1 MRRLPSDDS
10 IVNQCEIDQNMR
22 ILNKGVNGHSSVA
35 NLGNN
40 MSRTRGLYKKKNAM
54 WRVLFCIFVCLC
66 SIRGFSVELL
76 SEGALDSV
84 SAVAGE
90 SAEEILN
97 AVGAPSA
104 GLEVDD
110 SFERLPFRA
119 RIEVGVDDID
129 DVAQALDFALTQ
141 EVESWAS
148 DIRLRVGDTFEVG
161 TLDRLPL
168 DEALTNFNA
177 NSFFEEESGLVEVFV
192 GGESA
197 DNATSYQSNRVEQTL
212 QLIDSGIDSI
222 EYRFERYIELSATVD
237 ADPFDNGRTIGSGY
251 ISQLRSSGSVGLT
264 RVRD

>member
-1 MRRLPSDDS
+1 MASKC
-10 IVNQCEIDQNMR
+10 VT
-22 ILNKGVNGHSSVA
+22 GHSPVA

-40 MSRTRGLYKKKNAM
+40 MSRTRGLYINKNGM
-54 WRVLFCIFVCLC
+54 WRLLLCIFVCLC
-66 SIRGFSVELL
+66 SIRVFAVELL
-76 SEGALDSV
+76 SEGALESV

-110 SFERLPFRA
+110 GFERLPFRT

-148 DIRLRVGDTFEVG
+148 DIRQRVGDAFEVS

-168 DEALTNFNA
+168 DEAFTNFNA
-177 NSFFEEESGLVEVFV
+177 NALVDEGVRLVEVFV

-197 DNATSYQSNRVEQTL
+197 DDATSYQSSRVEQTL
-212 QLIDSGIDSI
+212 QLIDSGVDSI
-222 EYRFERYIELSATVD
+222 EYRFERYIELTATVD

-251 ISQLRSSGSVGLT
+251 ISQLRSSGSVSLT

>member
-1 MRRLPSDDS
+1 
-10 IVNQCEIDQNMR
+10 
-22 ILNKGVNGHSSVA
+22 
-35 NLGNN
+35 
-40 MSRTRGLYKKKNAM
+40 M
-54 WRVLFCIFVCLC
+54 WRLLLCIFVCLC
-66 SIRGFSVELL
+66 SIRVFAVELL
-76 SEGALDSV
+76 SEGALESV

-110 SFERLPFRA
+110 GFERLPFRT

-148 DIRLRVGDTFEVG
+148 DIRQRVGDTFEVSI
-161 TLDRLPL
+161 LDRLPL
-168 DEALTNFNA
+168 DEAFTNFNA
-177 NSFFEEESGLVEVFV
+177 NAFVDEGARLVEVFV

-197 DNATSYQSNRVEQTL
+197 DDATSYQSSRVEQAL
-212 QLIDSGIDSI
+212 QLIDSGVDSI
-222 EYRFERYIELSATVD
+222 EYRFERYIELTATVD

-251 ISQLRSSGSVGLT
+251 ISQLRSSGSVKLT

>member
-1 MRRLPSDDS
+1 
-10 IVNQCEIDQNMR
+10 
-22 ILNKGVNGHSSVA
+22 
-35 NLGNN
+35 
-40 MSRTRGLYKKKNAM
+40 M
-54 WRVLFCIFVCLC
+54 WRLLLCIFVCLC
-66 SIRGFSVELL
+66 SIRVFAVELL
-76 SEGALDSV
+76 SEGALESV

-104 GLEVDD
+104 GLEIDD

-119 RIEVGVDDID
+119 RIEVGMDDID

-148 DIRLRVGDTFEVG
+148 DIRQRVGDTFEVS

-168 DEALTNFNA
+168 DEAFTNFNA
-177 NSFFEEESGLVEVFV
+177 NAFVDEGARLVEVFV

-197 DNATSYQSNRVEQTL
+197 DDATSYQSSRVEQAL
-212 QLIDSGIDSI
+212 QLIDSGVDSI
-222 EYRFERYIELSATVD
+222 EYRFERYIELTATVD

-251 ISQLRSSGSVGLT
+251 ISQLRSSGSVKLT

>member
-1 MRRLPSDDS
+1 
-10 IVNQCEIDQNMR
+10 
-22 ILNKGVNGHSSVA
+22 
-35 NLGNN
+35 
-40 MSRTRGLYKKKNAM
+40 M
-54 WRVLFCIFVCLC
+54 WRLLLCIFVCLC
-66 SIRGFSVELL
+66 SIRVFAVELL
-76 SEGALDSV
+76 SEGALESV

-104 GLEVDD
+104 GLEIDD

-119 RIEVGVDDID
+119 RIEVGMDDID

-148 DIRLRVGDTFEVG
+148 DIRQRVGDTFEVSI
-161 TLDRLPL
+161 LDRLPL
-168 DEALTNFNA
+168 DEAFTNFNA
-177 NSFFEEESGLVEVFV
+177 NAFVDEGARLVEVFV

-197 DNATSYQSNRVEQTL
+197 DDATSYQSSRVEQAL
-212 QLIDSGIDSI
+212 QLIDSGVDSI
-222 EYRFERYIELSATVD
+222 EYRFERYIELTATVD

-251 ISQLRSSGSVGLT
+251 ISQLRSSGSVKLT

>member
-1 MRRLPSDDS
+1 
-10 IVNQCEIDQNMR
+10 
-22 ILNKGVNGHSSVA
+22 
-35 NLGNN
+35 
-40 MSRTRGLYKKKNAM
+40 M
-54 WRVLFCIFVCLC
+54 WRLLLCIFVCLC
-66 SIRGFSVELL
+66 SVRVFAVELL
-76 SEGALDSV
+76 SEGALESV

-104 GLEVDD
+104 GLEIDD

-119 RIEVGVDDID
+119 RIEVGMDDID

-148 DIRLRVGDTFEVG
+148 DIRQRVGDTFEVS

-168 DEALTNFNA
+168 DEAFTNFNA
-177 NSFFEEESGLVEVFV
+177 NAFVDEGARLVEVFV

-197 DNATSYQSNRVEQTL
+197 DDATSYQSSRVEQAL
-212 QLIDSGIDSI
+212 QLIDSGVDSI
-222 EYRFERYIELSATVD
+222 EYRFERYIELTATVD

-251 ISQLRSSGSVGLT
+251 ISQLRSSGSVKLT